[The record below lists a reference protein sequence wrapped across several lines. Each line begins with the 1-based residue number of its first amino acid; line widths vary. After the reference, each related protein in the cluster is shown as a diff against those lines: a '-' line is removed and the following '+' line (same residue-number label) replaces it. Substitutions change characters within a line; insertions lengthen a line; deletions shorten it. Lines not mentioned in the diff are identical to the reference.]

1 MSAPQDR
8 AQLPRNIRGWISEHP
23 AIDLAAA
30 AVLLAAHVLLTRR
43 GHGDFLAW
51 LDTAQRQAVYG
62 AGAGVVAVL
71 GGLTAI
77 ALAQYRAATGD
88 RSTALRRLY
97 GPAVRKNWRG
107 ILLVTGLAALL
118 CLVALATDRVNDP
131 VSSRF
136 IFEFAVLAWGL
147 RFLRLIWLFDNMLA
161 VADLDASDEPRA
173 PAPAVHPRWSQRKQ
187 GTG

>member
-1 MSAPQDR
+1 MSARQDR
-8 AQLPRNIRGWISEHP
+8 AQLPRNISGWISEHP
-23 AIDLAAA
+23 AIDLAVA
-30 AVLLAAHVLLTRR
+30 AVLLAAHVIVTRR